1 MPHWQLREVCAK
13 LAKLLDDDDAEAAD
27 VSDDHANLLK
37 TAFDKSYRSIDSAI
51 RNYDFS
57 SALAQLKQ
65 LKKAAAEL
73 DIQL

>member
-1 MPHWQLREVCAK
+1 MYRMIM
-13 LAKLLDDDDAEAAD
+13 
-27 VSDDHANLLK
+27 ANLLK

-57 SALAQLKQ
+57 SALAQLK
-65 LKKAAAEL
+65 KAAAEL